1 MTLNPAD
8 SDIAFSHELNHSS
21 SPALIRSQSR
31 TTVRETVDSHALLR
45 GGRELVILHGE
56 HEYRLRLTQND
67 KLILTK

>member
-1 MTLNPAD
+1 MTLNPAV
-8 SDIAFSHELNHSS
+8 SEPAFGNEVDHTSS
-21 SPALIRSQSR
+21 SAHIRSTPR
-31 TTVRETVDSHALLR
+31 APAREAIESHQLLR

>member
-1 MTLNPAD
+1 MTLNPAV
-8 SDIAFSHELNHSS
+8 SEPVFSHDLDTSAA
-21 SPALIRSQSR
+21 PAIIRSAQRPSA
-31 TTVRETVDSHALLR
+31 REIVHSHDLLR